1 MAQARLEWPFGFA
14 WRCAIVARSLRRRLS
29 CGIISRADATLWPI
43 GSGSDER
50 GPMDGTASALLFPA
64 SMFRPGLPLP
74 IHENA
79 GVPRP
84 RKARREIGNY
94 PLSSGGN
101 LSAAIFAAAIK
112 LRLFRFWRFRDCQKE
127 RQGSF
132 ADVRLRKYLCR
143 FFGCRRKFYVH
154 VKPPFVSASRHT
166 PAPVRAPRP

>member
-112 LRLFRFWRFRDCQKE
+112 LSKSLSPCPWSHARNACSASGVSGIARRSDKVLSLMSVCA
-127 RQGSF
+127 SIF
-132 ADVRLRKYLCR
+132 ADSSAAAESSTSMSNRL
-143 FFGCRRKFYVH
+143 
-154 VKPPFVSASRHT
+154 S
-166 PAPVRAPRP
+166 